1 MGGDMKELDPPDIA
15 TSSDDYA
22 KRFSRE
28 VGKWFLSVQAEG
40 VRKLLEHLGAS
51 SLLEVG
57 GGHAQLT
64 ESLMADSHRT
74 VVQGSD
80 PSCAVRLRRI
90 YSSQEVPFVC
100 SSLEQLPF
108 DDMQFDIVVTVRTM
122 AHVPDPRAFL
132 TECCRVAKSAVLI
145 DYPSCR
151 SINLLGEMMFGLKN
165 KVEKDTRPY
174 RSFKLE
180 EIAEIFRSSGFR
192 EAGSIPQFFW
202 PMALHRFHKSSS
214 LSRVLETI
222 PRSVGFTHLLGS
234 PILSLFKRHQ
244 EDRDPSR

>member
-1 MGGDMKELDPPDIA
+1 MEELYPPDIA

-22 KRFSRE
+22 RRFSRE
-28 VGKWFLSVQAEG
+28 VGKWFLGAQAEG
-40 VRKLLEHLGAS
+40 VRRLLDHLGAS

-64 ESLMADSHRT
+64 ESLLAEGHSV

-80 PSCAVRLRRI
+80 PSCAVRLRRL
-90 YSSQEVPFVC
+90 YSSLEVPFVC
-100 SSLEQLPF
+100 SSLERLPF
-108 DDMQFDIVVTVRTM
+108 NDLQFDVVVTVRTM
-122 AHVPDPRAFL
+122 AHVADPKGFL
-132 TECCRVAKSAVLI
+132 AECSRVAKSAVLI

-174 RSFKLE
+174 RSFRLA
-180 EIAEIFRSSGFR
+180 EIAEMFRSSGFR

-202 PMALHRFHKSSS
+202 SDGIAPFPQEQHPFAG
-214 LSRVLETI
+214 SRGCSPLCRLYS
-222 PRSVGFTHLLGS
+222 PLGFSH
-234 PILSLFKRHQ
+234 PFYI
-244 EDRDPSR
+244 